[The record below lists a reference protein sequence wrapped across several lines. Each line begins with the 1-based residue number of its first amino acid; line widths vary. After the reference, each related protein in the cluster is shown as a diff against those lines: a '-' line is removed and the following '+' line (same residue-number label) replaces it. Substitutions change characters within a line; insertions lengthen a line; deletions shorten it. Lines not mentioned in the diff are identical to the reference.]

1 MSLVPFTFEQ
11 LGIDFDN
18 NTINFYV
25 TFGLSGAC
33 MSVDGASIAFSLHN
47 IKQYLAHNVDLCI
60 SFICLYKR
68 RPSLL
73 RYNSAFFHSG

>member
-33 MSVDGASIAFSLHN
+33 MSVDGASISFSLHD
-47 IKQYLAHNVDLCI
+47 IKQYL
-60 SFICLYKR
+60 S
-68 RPSLL
+68 P
-73 RYNSAFFHSG
+73 